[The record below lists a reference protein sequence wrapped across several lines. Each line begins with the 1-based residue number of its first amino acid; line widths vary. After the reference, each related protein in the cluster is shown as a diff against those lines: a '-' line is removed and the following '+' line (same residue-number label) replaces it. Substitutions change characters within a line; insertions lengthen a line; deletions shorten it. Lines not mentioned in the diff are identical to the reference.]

1 MLTELDRHPHA
12 KAVLSAH
19 NPSHAYLFYGPGGS
33 GKREIARQLAADW
46 LSAGDAGARAR
57 AMHGSHPDM
66 TWVSPSGAHEI
77 LVKDIDGPVIAAA
90 TRTPFESARRVFV
103 IESVDQL
110 GDEAANKM
118 LKTLEEPASFVHMIL
133 ITDRLGEVMPTIRS
147 RCQLVRFD
155 GLADDELAAELRAEG
170 VPAESADA
178 LARLG
183 LGDAGRA
190 RELATSEGTALRSGA
205 EVYVRAVIARA
216 SDTAPWRPLMAAVR
230 GRGDRLRAELE
241 AARDAE
247 LELLPKRERK
257 RAETEWA
264 ERIKRGRRRVETEAL
279 DLALTVIESWL
290 LDLAALAWG
299 SRELIRN
306 LDRMHELQQDQV
318 SSTGL
323 VASALID
330 AVSQVEQTRTTF
342 QLNVTEELALEAL
355 AYRLER
361 RLAR

>member
-1 MLTELDRHPHA
+1 MLAELDRHPHA
-12 KAVLSAH
+12 KAVLSAQ

-33 GKREIARQLAADW
+33 GKRQIARQLAAEW
-46 LSAGDAGARAR
+46 LSDGDAGARAR

-77 LVKDIDGPVIAAA
+77 LVKDIDGPVVAAA

-155 GLADDELAAELRAEG
+155 GLGLEQLAAEVGEA
-170 VPAESADA
+170 P
-178 LARLG
+178 ARLG
-183 LGDAGRA
+183 LGDAGRS
-190 RELATSEGTALRSGA
+190 RELTTTEGVALRAAA
-205 EVYVRAVIARA
+205 EGYARAVVAGA
-216 SDTAPWRPLMAAVR
+216 SDAAPWLPLMAAVH
-230 GRGDRLRAELE
+230 GRGDRLQDELESESRAEL
-241 AARDAE
+241 D
-247 LELLPKRERK
+247 LVPRK
-257 RAETEWA
+257 EHRRLETEWK

-279 DLALTVIESWL
+279 DLALSIVDAWL
-290 LDLAALAWG
+290 LDLAALLWG
-299 SRELIRN
+299 APDLVRN
-306 LDRMHELQQDQV
+306 VDRLDALAEDQV

-323 VASALID
+323 LASALID
-330 AVSQVEQTRTTF
+330 AVAQVEETRTRF

>member
-1 MLTELDRHPHA
+1 MLAELDRHPLA
-12 KAVLSAH
+12 KAVLSAQ

-155 GLADDELAAELRAEG
+155 GVDLHHVIVLLPHPSLAADVRAGEKLPQTLRKVVAAVEPN
-170 VPAESADA
+170 VFRH
-178 LARLG
+178 LARHRRFPSLQRTFV
-183 LGDAGRA
+183 D
-190 RELATSEGTALRSGA
+190 
-205 EVYVRAVIARA
+205 
-216 SDTAPWRPLMAAVR
+216 R
-230 GRGDRLRAELE
+230 GIVC
-241 AARDAE
+241 
-247 LELLPKRERK
+247 KR
-257 RAETEWA
+257 
-264 ERIKRGRRRVETEAL
+264 
-279 DLALTVIESWL
+279 
-290 LDLAALAWG
+290 
-299 SRELIRN
+299 LIRN
-306 LDRMHELQQDQV
+306 LGYNLAVVKHAQ
-318 SSTGL
+318 L
-323 VASALID
+323 VAARDLADFNRIESPLFKNAEDFVLAAFLGDQQHALLRFAQHD
-330 AVSQVEQTRTTF
+330 FVCGHAS
-342 QLNVTEELALEAL
+342 LALRHAIEFDFDAHAAARAHL
-355 AYRLER
+355 AS
-361 RLAR
+361 

>member
-66 TWVSPSGAHEI
+66 TWVAPSGAHEI
-77 LVKDIDGPVIAAA
+77 LVKDIDGPVVAAA

-155 GLADDELAAELRAEG
+155 GVDLHELEAEVGEA
-170 VPAESADA
+170 P
-178 LARLG
+178 ARLG

-190 RELATSEGTALRSGA
+190 RELTTPEGVALRAAA
-205 EVYVRAVIARA
+205 EGYVRAVLAA
-216 SDTAPWRPLMAAVR
+216 NSDTAPWRPLMAAVR
-230 GRGDRLRAELE
+230 GRGDRLQSELE
-241 AARDAE
+241 ARRDAE
-247 LELLPKRERK
+247 LELVPKKERK
-257 RAETEWA
+257 RLETEWT
-264 ERIKRGRRRVETEAL
+264 ERIKRGRRRVETDAL

-306 LDRMHELQQDQV
+306 LDRLSALAEDQV

-323 VASALID
+323 LASALID
-330 AVSQVEQTRTTF
+330 AVAQVEETRTRF

>member
-1 MLTELDRHPHA
+1 
-12 KAVLSAH
+12 
-19 NPSHAYLFYGPGGS
+19 LFYGPGGS
-33 GKREIARQLAADW
+33 GKRQIARQVAAEW
-46 LSAGDAGARAR
+46 LSDGDAGARAR

-66 TWVSPSGAHEI
+66 TWVAPSGAHEI
-77 LVKDIDGPVIAAA
+77 LVKDIDGPVVAAA

-155 GLADDELAAELRAEG
+155 GVDLHELEAEVGEA
-170 VPAESADA
+170 P
-178 LARLG
+178 ARLG

-190 RELATSEGTALRSGA
+190 RELTTPEGVALRAAA
-205 EVYVRAVIARA
+205 EGYVRAVLAA
-216 SDTAPWRPLMAAVR
+216 NSDTAPWRPLMAAVR
-230 GRGDRLRAELE
+230 GRGDRLQSELE
-241 AARDAE
+241 ARRDAE
-247 LELLPKRERK
+247 LELVPKKERK
-257 RAETEWA
+257 RLETEWT
-264 ERIKRGRRRVETEAL
+264 ERIKRGRRRVETDAL

-306 LDRMHELQQDQV
+306 LDRLSALAEDQV

-323 VASALID
+323 PASALID
-330 AVSQVEQTRTTF
+330 AVAQVEETRTRF